1 MFIKRHIL
9 ELEKKNNQERRRY
22 IKYFI
27 SRLGV
32 PYCIHKFRGLRKG
45 ENIIVDY
52 PFFQE
57 IPLSA
62 KKILLS
68 AHYDRFLTSPG
79 ANDNASGVAVL
90 LEFLRNLKEIKPQ
103 NTYIRIAFFD
113 MEEGFPFLGG
123 SKKYVKK
130 FGFADIERHYNFE
143 MLGIGEM
150 LLLLM
155 DHEEDLSASWIKP
168 FIRAAENS
176 GMRIIR
182 ESAEMGP
189 SRLLTALGLSFRS
202 DHVPFIKKGF
212 SKSCTF
218 VALPEKDIAF
228 REIMEERKLFCFL
241 LSLVRY
247 LFTKKGDFPEILR
260 HYHCA
265 NDNSAFVEEN
275 ALNKIFNITWE
286 AIFNE
291 KGMRQ

>member
-1 MFIKRHIL
+1 MFIKRHVW
-9 ELEKKNNQERRRY
+9 ELEKRNNQERRRY

-45 ENIIVDY
+45 ENITVNY

-57 IPLSA
+57 IPPTA

-90 LEFLRNLKEIKPQ
+90 LEILRKLRETNPRDAR
-103 NTYIRIAFFD
+103 IRIIFFD

-155 DHEEDLSASWIKP
+155 DQKEDSFAPWIKP
-168 FIRAAENS
+168 VIRAAENS

-182 ESAEMGP
+182 EPAEMGP

-202 DHVPFIKKGF
+202 DHVPFVKRGF

-218 VALPEKDIAF
+218 VTLPEKDMAF
-228 REIMEERKLFCFL
+228 REIMEGKKLFRFL
-241 LSLVRY
+241 LSLARY
-247 LFTKKGDFPEILR
+247 IFAKKGDFPEILR

-275 ALNKIFNITWE
+275 ALSKIFNITWE

-291 KGMRQ
+291 KGMCR